1 MLSEKEVK
9 ERVKKGYLRI
19 WMTFEVMG
27 TAEDIVKNALKEH
40 VEKFEKD
47 QRVEVYTKKFSD
59 VEKFEVQGKVL
70 FSAICEIEF
79 LVKNFRDVVNLVLI
93 YGPSACEILE
103 PGRIEIELSEAQ
115 DILNTLGGIMHRLS
129 ERIGGIV
136 VKRE

>member
-1 MLSEKEVK
+1 MLSEKEIK
-9 ERVKKGYLRI
+9 EKLKKGYLRV

-27 TAEDIVKNALKEH
+27 TAEDVVKKALEEH
-40 VEKFEKD
+40 VKKFED
-47 QRVEVYTKKFSD
+47 DVRTEVYMKKFSD
-59 VEKFEVQGKVL
+59 VEKLEIEGRIL
-70 FSAICEIEF
+70 FSAICEVEF
-79 LVKNFRDVVNLVLI
+79 LSKNFRDVVNLVLV

-103 PGRIEIELSEAQ
+103 PERIEIELNEAQ

>member
-1 MLSEKEVK
+1 MLSKKEIKEK
-9 ERVKKGYLRI
+9 VKKGYLRV

-27 TAEDIVKNALKEH
+27 TAEDIVKKAIEEH

-47 QRVEVYTKKFSD
+47 IRTEVYMKKFSD
-59 VEKFEVQGKVL
+59 VEKTEIEGRTL
-70 FSAICEIEF
+70 FSVICEVEF
-79 LVKNFRDVVNLVLI
+79 LSKNFRDLINLVLI

-103 PGRIEIELSEAQ
+103 PERIEIELGEAQ

>member
-1 MLSEKEVK
+1 MLSEKEIK
-9 ERVKKGYLRI
+9 KKIKKGYLRV

-27 TAEDIVKNALKEH
+27 TAEDIVKKAIEEH

-47 QRVEVYTKKFSD
+47 NRTEVYKKEFSN
-59 VEKFEVQGKVL
+59 VEKIQIEGKTL
-70 FSAICEIEF
+70 FSVICEVEF
-79 LVKNFRDVVNLVLI
+79 LSKNFRDLINLVLI

-103 PGRIEIELSEAQ
+103 PERIEIELNEAQ
-115 DILNTLGGIMHRLS
+115 DILNTLGGIMHRLA